1 MAGQHD
7 KDLAAATAAA
17 AAADKLFFLARG
29 GSAGVHRETVVGH

>member
-7 KDLAAATAAA
+7 KDLAAATA